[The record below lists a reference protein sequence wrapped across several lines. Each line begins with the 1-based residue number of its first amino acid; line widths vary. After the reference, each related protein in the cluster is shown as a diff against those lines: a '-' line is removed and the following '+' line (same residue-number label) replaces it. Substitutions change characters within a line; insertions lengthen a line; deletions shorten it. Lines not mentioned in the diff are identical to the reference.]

1 MTTFPRIAGLI
12 ILAVA
17 ALAGASAAAPA
28 SSTAALGIS
37 TAVQAS
43 SAAPGAA
50 QASGTVPGTAQE
62 VSAEYK
68 IGPKDLLEI
77 TVLGVQEI
85 NKLVVRVSEEG
96 RITLPLL
103 GEVMVGDLSKFELE
117 KKLAALA
124 GEKVV
129 LKPQVTVH
137 ILEYRSRR
145 VSVVGAVEK
154 PGPFELLGRQTVL
167 AAISDAGGLTRDAG
181 EEIIIIRQLPEGAG
195 TSIRISID
203 GLFIKGD
210 PKLNVVL
217 EPGDVIN
224 VPVDKAVPIYVFGQV
239 RNPGALQV
247 KRSSLPTLTQAIA
260 QAGGF
265 TDRANRK
272 KVQIRRKDASGRE
285 IEITVN
291 VRNIL
296 KGKIKDI
303 PLQINDTVY
312 VPESLL

>member
-1 MTTFPRIAGLI
+1 MTIKRKTIAAGLA
-12 ILAVA
+12 AVA
-17 ALAGASAAAPA
+17 ALAIAGPPAAAQD
-28 SSTAALGIS
+28 T
-37 TAVQAS
+37 
-43 SAAPGAA
+43 
-50 QASGTVPGTAQE
+50 
-62 VSAEYK
+62 SAEYR

-77 TVLGVQEI
+77 SVLGVPEI

-103 GEVMVGDLSKFELE
+103 GEVGIGDLTKFELE

-124 GEKVV
+124 GEKIV
-129 LKPQVTVH
+129 LNPQVTVH
-137 ILEYRSRR
+137 IVEYLSRR
-145 VSVVGAVEK
+145 VSVIGAVEK

-181 EEIIIIRQLPEGAG
+181 EEIIIIRQLPDGAS
-195 TSIRISID
+195 TALRISID
-203 GLFIKGD
+203 GLFVQGD
-210 PKLNVVL
+210 PALNVVL

-224 VPVDKAVPIYVFGQV
+224 VPVDKLVPIYVFGQV

-272 KVQIRRKDASGRE
+272 RVRIRRKDASGRE
-285 IEITVN
+285 SELVVN
-291 VRNIL
+291 VRDIL
-296 KGKIKDI
+296 KGKRKDV
-303 PLQINDTVY
+303 PLQVNDTIY

>member
-1 MTTFPRIAGLI
+1 MAVM
-12 ILAVA
+12 ILAP
-17 ALAGASAAAPA
+17 AG
-28 SSTAALGIS
+28 
-37 TAVQAS
+37 TAV
-43 SAAPGAA
+43 SAVQDA
-50 QASGTVPGTAQE
+50 
-62 VSAEYK
+62 SAEYK

-85 NKLVVRVSEEG
+85 SKIVVRVSEEG

-103 GEVMVGDLSKFELE
+103 GEVEVGNLSKFEVE
-117 KKLAALA
+117 KKLAGLA
-124 GEKVV
+124 GEKIV

-137 ILEYRSRR
+137 ILEYLSRR
-145 VSVVGAVEK
+145 VSVIGAVER

-167 AAISDAGGLTRDAG
+167 AAISASGGLTRDAG
-181 EEIIIIRQLPEGAG
+181 EEIVIIRQLPAG
-195 TSIRISID
+195 DSTSIRVSID
-203 GLFIKGD
+203 GLFVQGD

-224 VPVDKAVPIYVFGQV
+224 VPVDKLVPIYVFGQV

-272 KVQIRRKDASGRE
+272 RVQIRRKDASGKE
-285 IEITVN
+285 LEITVN

-296 KGKIKDI
+296 KGKTKDV
-303 PLQINDTVY
+303 PLLVNDTIY

>member
-1 MTTFPRIAGLI
+1 MNTTTRIAGLAVLAAI
-12 ILAVA
+12 ALAGIAAVA
-17 ALAGASAAAPA
+17 AAGGQASSPAIPAGQASGAAASAAQV
-28 SSTAALGIS
+28 T
-37 TAVQAS
+37 
-43 SAAPGAA
+43 
-50 QASGTVPGTAQE
+50 
-62 VSAEYK
+62 SAEYK

-85 NKLVVRVSEEG
+85 NKHVVRVSEEG

-103 GEVMVGDLSKFELE
+103 GEVGVGNLTKFEVE
-117 KKLAALA
+117 KKLAGLA
-124 GEKVV
+124 GEKIV
-129 LKPQVTVH
+129 LNPQVTVH
-137 ILEYRSRR
+137 ILEYLSRR

-167 AAISDAGGLTRDAG
+167 NAISEAGGLTRDAG
-181 EEIIIIRQLPEGAG
+181 EEIIIIRQLPEGES

-203 GLFIKGD
+203 GLFVQGD
-210 PKLNVVL
+210 PKLNLVL

-224 VPVDKAVPIYVFGQV
+224 VPVDKLVPIYVFGQV

-272 KVQIRRKDASGRE
+272 RVQIRRKDAAGHE
-285 IEITVN
+285 IEINVN

-303 PLQINDTVY
+303 PLLVNDTVY

>member
-1 MTTFPRIAGLI
+1 MTIKRKTIAAGLA
-12 ILAVA
+12 AVA
-17 ALAGASAAAPA
+17 ALAIAGPPAAAQD
-28 SSTAALGIS
+28 T
-37 TAVQAS
+37 
-43 SAAPGAA
+43 
-50 QASGTVPGTAQE
+50 
-62 VSAEYK
+62 SAEYR

-77 TVLGVQEI
+77 SVLGVPEI

-103 GEVMVGDLSKFELE
+103 GEVGVGDLTKFELE

-124 GEKVV
+124 GEKIV
-129 LKPQVTVH
+129 LNPQVTVH
-137 ILEYRSRR
+137 IVEYLSRR
-145 VSVVGAVEK
+145 VSVIGAVEK

-181 EEIIIIRQLPEGAG
+181 EEIIIIRQLPDGAS
-195 TSIRISID
+195 TSLRISID
-203 GLFIKGD
+203 GLFVQGD
-210 PKLNVVL
+210 PALNVVL

-224 VPVDKAVPIYVFGQV
+224 VPVDKLVPIYVFGQV

-272 KVQIRRKDASGRE
+272 RVRIRRKDASGRE
-285 IEITVN
+285 SELVVN
-291 VRNIL
+291 VRDIL
-296 KGKIKDI
+296 KGKRKDV
-303 PLQINDTVY
+303 PLQVNDTIY

>member
-1 MTTFPRIAGLI
+1 MNKTPRIAGLAL
-12 ILAVA
+12 LALA
-17 ALAGASAAAPA
+17 ALAGAATAAAATTGSQASSPAAPA
-28 SSTAALGIS
+28 G
-37 TAVQAS
+37 
-43 SAAPGAA
+43 SATTGL
-50 QASGTVPGTAQE
+50 QVTGT
-62 VSAEYK
+62 EYK

-85 NKLVVRVSEEG
+85 SKLVVRVSEQG

-103 GEVMVGDLSKFELE
+103 GEVEVGDLTKFELE
-117 KKLAALA
+117 KKLTGLA

-129 LKPQVTVH
+129 LNPQVTVH
-137 ILEYRSRR
+137 ILEYLSRR

-167 AAISDAGGLTRDAG
+167 AAIAEAGGLTRDAG
-181 EEIIIIRQLPEGAG
+181 EEIIIIRQLPGG
-195 TSIRISID
+195 DSTSLRISID
-203 GLFIKGD
+203 GLFVQGD
-210 PKLNVVL
+210 PKLNIAL

-224 VPVDKAVPIYVFGQV
+224 IPVERMATIYVFGQV

-272 KVQIRRKDASGRE
+272 RVQIRRKDASGKE
-285 IEITVN
+285 IEINVN

-296 KGKIKDI
+296 RGKIKDI
-303 PLQINDTVY
+303 PLLINDTVY

>member
-1 MTTFPRIAGLI
+1 MTTLSRFAGLAL
-12 ILAVA
+12 LAA
-17 ALAGASAAAPA
+17 AFAGAAFAAAPA
-28 SSTAALGIS
+28 R
-37 TAVQAS
+37 
-43 SAAPGAA
+43 
-50 QASGTVPGTAQE
+50 QE
-62 VSAEYK
+62 ASAEYK

-85 NKLVVRVSEEG
+85 NKLVVRVSEES

-103 GEVMVGDLSKFELE
+103 GEVGIGNLTKFEVE

-124 GEKVV
+124 GEKIV
-129 LKPQVTVH
+129 LNPQVTVH
-137 ILEYRSRR
+137 IVEYMSRR
-145 VSVVGAVEK
+145 VSVIGAVEN

-167 AAISDAGGLTRDAG
+167 AAISEAGGLTRDAG
-181 EEIIIIRQLPEGAG
+181 EEIILIRQLPDGG
-195 TSIRISID
+195 STSMRISSA
-203 GLFIKGD
+203 GLFVQGD

-224 VPVDKAVPIYVFGQV
+224 VPVDKLVPIYVFGQV

-247 KRSSLPTLTQAIA
+247 RSSSLPTLTQAIA

-265 TDRANRK
+265 TDRANRR
-272 KVQIRRKDASGRE
+272 KVRIRRKDASGKELE
-285 IEITVN
+285 IAVN

-296 KGKIKDI
+296 KGKVKDV

>member
-1 MTTFPRIAGLI
+1 MKTFTKA
-12 ILAVA
+12 A
-17 ALAGASAAAPA
+17 ALAVIAVLVLASAAP
-28 SSTAALGIS
+28 
-37 TAVQAS
+37 
-43 SAAPGAA
+43 AA
-50 QASGTVPGTAQE
+50 QDT
-62 VSAEYK
+62 SAEYK

-85 NKLVVRVSEEG
+85 SKIVVRVSEEG

-103 GEVMVGDLSKFELE
+103 GEVEVGDLTKFEVE
-117 KKLAALA
+117 KKLAGLA
-124 GEKVV
+124 GEKIV

-137 ILEYRSRR
+137 ILEYLSRR
-145 VSVVGAVEK
+145 VSVIGAVEN

-167 AAISDAGGLTRDAG
+167 AAISASGGLTRDAG
-181 EEIIIIRQLPEGAG
+181 EEIIIIRQLPQGDS
-195 TSIRISID
+195 TSIRVSID
-203 GLFIKGD
+203 GLFVQGD

-217 EPGDVIN
+217 EPGDVVN
-224 VPVDKAVPIYVFGQV
+224 VPVDKLVPIYVFGQV

-247 KRSSLPTLTQAIA
+247 KRSSLPTLTQVIA

-272 KVQIRRKDASGRE
+272 RVLIRRKDASGKE
-285 IEITVN
+285 LEITVN

-296 KGKIKDI
+296 KGKAKDVQ
-303 PLQINDTVY
+303 LLVNDTVY

>member
-1 MTTFPRIAGLI
+1 MTKTMKTAGLI
-12 ILAVA
+12 ALAL
-17 ALAGASAAAPA
+17 ALAGPAAAQQPA
-28 SSTAALGIS
+28 
-37 TAVQAS
+37 
-43 SAAPGAA
+43 
-50 QASGTVPGTAQE
+50 
-62 VSAEYK
+62 SAEYK
-68 IGPKDLLEI
+68 IGAKDLLEI

-85 NKLVVRVSEEG
+85 SKLVVRVSEEG

-103 GEVMVGDLSKFELE
+103 GEVEVGNLTKFELE
-117 KKLAALA
+117 KKLTRLA
-124 GEKVV
+124 GEKIV

-137 ILEYRSRR
+137 ILEYMSRR

-167 AAISDAGGLTRDAG
+167 SILSEAGGLTRDAG
-181 EEIIIIRQLPEGAG
+181 EEIIIIRQLPEGDSTA
-195 TSIRISID
+195 IRIPID
-203 GLFIKGD
+203 GLFVKGD

-224 VPVDKAVPIYVFGQV
+224 VPVDKVVPIYVFGQV

-272 KVQIRRKDASGRE
+272 RIQIRRKDATGKEFE
-285 IEITVN
+285 ISVN

-303 PLQINDTVY
+303 PLKENDTVY